1 MNMPFCDQ
9 CAVASRCMQD
19 LALFDRETGNKRIP
33 PESFCRARH
42 EEAGVP
48 FDDFYKKVLIR
59 EVDNPYALIPVFPEL
74 KEELEA
80 LEKEEA

>member
-1 MNMPFCDQ
+1 M
-9 CAVASRCMQD
+9 
-19 LALFDRETGNKRIP
+19 
-33 PESFCRARH
+33 
-42 EEAGVP
+42 P

-59 EVDNPYALIPVFPEL
+59 EADNPYALVSVFPEL